1 MGGITQQL
9 ALGAKC
15 FLEPFSHGVEC
26 TRETRDF
33 VPAGPHG
40 RQDALREITYG
51 DMLSGTPQLV
61 KWKGQVAAEQ
71 QASQRAYQ
79 CRNTD
84 GKRNDPWPLQNSQQ
98 CDALEIGNHAVGAF
112 PMAWETDALLF

>member
-1 MGGITQQL
+1 M

-26 TRETRDF
+26 TREIRDF

-40 RQDALREITYG
+40 RQDALREITCG

-84 GKRNDPWPLQNSQQ
+84 GKRMTLGRCKIRSNVMLWKSG
-98 CDALEIGNHAVGAF
+98 I
-112 PMAWETDALLF
+112 MR